1 MKTTSEQWLAAA
13 EDDLRVIAR
22 IAADPRLTHM
32 VAFHCQQCIEKTLK
46 AVIEEYAMGHVR
58 IHNLIRL
65 FEIVKPQ
72 VAFDI
77 DVVLIET
84 LDKLY
89 IDARYPADFCLLPR
103 GKPTQADAKRFWD
116 YAKGIYD
123 EVKRELEQRPEG

>member
-65 FEIVKPQ
+65 FQAAGFFRVESCP
-72 VAFDI
+72 ALA
-77 DVVLIET
+77 VLPLVGLAANTIIRVQ
-84 LDKLY
+84 Y
-89 IDARYPADFCLLPR
+89 
-103 GKPTQADAKRFWD
+103 
-116 YAKGIYD
+116 
-123 EVKRELEQRPEG
+123 V